1 MKRNKLANAQ
11 PTNGKR
17 VIIYLRVSTDDQKNH
32 GYGLDAQKEAC
43 TQYAVLKGYEVV
55 DILSDEGLSGKLPMN
70 ERPSLMKAFTMC
82 LTGQA
87 DGILC
92 YAQDRLARDM
102 SVWTSVRDAA
112 MKASIRL
119 ETVKEGTDFTTKE
132 SQFMG
137 DIHAAVAA
145 QERRTIAER
154 LYNGRRQRSIDDGL
168 GSGRIPWGY
177 TQKVQGTGKAQT
189 VTIEI
194 DKEAAKTINF
204 ILNEREKGTTYDVI
218 AKRLR
223 DNQDPMR
230 NGSWNW
236 TRGSVETIMRHE
248 RLYKTGI
255 REWDDVKAN
264 DTWPILWKQSVETV

>member
-1 MKRNKLANAQ
+1 MKRNKPTNTQ

-17 VIIYLRVSTDDQKNH
+17 VIMYLRVSTDDQKNH
-32 GYGLDAQKEAC
+32 GYGLDAQRETC
-43 TQYAVLKGYEVV
+43 TQYAVLKGYEII
-55 DILSDEGLSGKLPMN
+55 DILSDEGLSGKLAMN

-87 DGILC
+87 DIILA
-92 YAQDRLARDM
+92 YAQDRYARDM

-112 MKASIRL
+112 MKAHVRL
-119 ETVKEGTDFTTKE
+119 ETVKEGTDFAAQE

-137 DIHAAVAA
+137 DIHAAVASE
-145 QERRTIAER
+145 ERRTIAKR
-154 LYNGRRQRSIDDGL
+154 LYNGRRQRSKDDGL

-177 TQKVQGTGKAQT
+177 TKIVHGTGKAQT

-194 DKEAAKTINF
+194 DEEVAKTINF
-204 ILNEREKGTTYDVI
+204 ILNEREKGTTYDEI
-218 AKRLR
+218 ADRLR
-223 DNQDPMR
+223 YNQDTMR

-255 REWDDVKAN
+255 REWDDVEASEA
-264 DTWPILWKQSVETV
+264 WPILYKTQQ